1 MFIITIL
8 DRNNKWFLV
17 DSLLIVINFHIQNI
31 NEITGEAMKRILIL
45 FLLFSA
51 GILLSQEIYF
61 EAYDQP
67 NDDGSAIKLDWKL
80 DSAGIMEV
88 ERKEKDGEF
97 EFVTRLVHTSGQYVD
112 GHDISVGKLYTYRLN
127 VRSELG
133 DITDSFETTATAKA
147 QWFNTNKISLLIMS
161 LIMAASIIF
170 FIYSA
175 RSGKELYIRK
185 IAGLESMDESVGR
198 ATEMGRP
205 ILFIPG
211 TLDLDDMQT
220 IAGLT
225 ILGKL
230 AQKAAE
236 YDAQLIVPV
245 CRSMVLSTAK
255 EVVKEAYLK
264 AGRPDAYRS
273 DSVFYLTDD
282 QFGFVAGVDGII
294 VREKPAAN
302 FFMGAFYAESLIL
315 AETGFSSGAIQTSGT
330 AMPSQLPFFV
340 VACDFTLIGEELYA
354 ASAYLSKEPHQ
365 LGSLKG
371 QDLGKAIFI
380 FVLIA
385 GVILEILDIHFLK
398 DFLTLH

>member
-1 MFIITIL
+1 
-8 DRNNKWFLV
+8 
-17 DSLLIVINFHIQNI
+17 
-31 NEITGEAMKRILIL
+31 MKRVIMI
-45 FLLFSA
+45 FLLFSV
-51 GILLSQEIYF
+51 GILLAQNITF
-61 EAYDQP
+61 QAQDQP
-67 NDDGSAIKLDWKL
+67 NDDGSAIEIIWN
-80 DSAGIMEV
+80 V
-88 ERKEKDGEF
+88 EGYEKVLLQLEKKDPGGNFLLLKQTDNLSDGYIDGEN
-97 EFVTRLVHTSGQYVD
+97 VD
-112 GHDISVGKLYTYRLN
+112 PGTEYSYRLKLLN
-127 VRSELG
+127 MAGELIG
-133 DITDSFETTATAKA
+133 EKTITASAKA
-147 QWFNTNKISLLIMS
+147 QWFNSSKISLLIMS
-161 LIMAASIIF
+161 LILISAIMYFIF
-170 FIYSA
+170 SA
-175 RSGKELYIRK
+175 KAGKNLYIRK

-230 AQKAAE
+230 AQKVAE
-236 YDAQLIVPV
+236 YDTKLIVPV

-264 AGRPDAYRS
+264 AGRPDAYNP

-302 FFMGAFYAESLIL
+302 FFLGAFYAESLIL

-340 VACDFTLIGEELYA
+340 VACDYTLIGEELYA
-354 ASAYLSKEPHQ
+354 ASAYLSKDPQQ

-371 QDLGKAIFI
+371 QDLGKALFI
-380 FVLIA
+380 IVLLS
-385 GVILEILDIHFLK
+385 GVILEMFGIHFIK
-398 DFLTLH
+398 DFLTIH

>member
-1 MFIITIL
+1 MKKTMIF
-8 DRNNKWFLV
+8 
-17 DSLLIVINFHIQNI
+17 SLLFL
-31 NEITGEAMKRILIL
+31 TA
-45 FLLFSA
+45 LLFSDGLTFTA
-51 GILLSQEIYF
+51 K
-61 EAYDQP
+61 DKP
-67 NDDGSAIKLDWKL
+67 NDDGSAIVLEWDYTSPYASMLIEHSKD
-80 DSAGIMEV
+80 GINFTTIQEPTRAQGSMDFTDGIIP
-88 ERKEKDGEF
+88 KEKQLYRFSIMDEEGNIIQQKKVE
-97 EFVTRLVHTSGQYVD
+97 TMAKIQY
-112 GHDISVGKLYTYRLN
+112 
-127 VRSELG
+127 
-133 DITDSFETTATAKA
+133 
-147 QWFNTNKISLLIMS
+147 FNTDNISLLLMVL
-161 LIMAASIIF
+161 LISGSIGFYIL
-170 FIYSA
+170 SA
-175 RSGKELYIRK
+175 KSGKELYLRK
-185 IAGLESMDESVGR
+185 INGLESMDESVGR

-220 IAGLT
+220 ISGLT

-236 YDAQLIVPV
+236 YDAQLLVPV

-255 EVVKEAYLK
+255 EIVKEAYLK
-264 AGRPDAYRS
+264 AGRPDAFRE

-315 AETGFSSGAIQTSGT
+315 AETGFASGAIQTAGT

-340 VACDFTLIGEELYA
+340 AACDYTLIGEELFA

-371 QDLGKAIFI
+371 QDFGKAII
-380 FVLIA
+380 MVTIVV
-385 GVILEILDIHFLK
+385 GVILEMFGVHFIK
-398 DFLTLH
+398 DFLTMH

>member
-1 MFIITIL
+1 MKRVF
-8 DRNNKWFLV
+8 
-17 DSLLIVINFHIQNI
+17 IVI
-31 NEITGEAMKRILIL
+31 
-45 FLLFSA
+45 LLFSA
-51 GILLSQEIYF
+51 GLLMSQENLF
-61 EAYDQP
+61 EASDQP
-67 NDDGSAIKLDWKL
+67 NDDGTAIKLNWNIEAAEYL
-80 DSAGIMEV
+80 ELLI
-88 ERKEKDGEF
+88 ERKEGRGEF
-97 EFVTRLVHTSGQYVD
+97 VFLTKLDNHSGRFID
-112 GHDISVGKLYTYRLN
+112 GNDITPGKKYTYRLLMKTN
-127 VRSELG
+127 EDEL
-133 DITDSFETTATAKA
+133 IQLKETFSTAKA

-161 LIMAASIIF
+161 LILAIAIVYFIF
-170 FIYSA
+170 SA
-175 RSGKELYIRK
+175 KSGKELYIRK

-255 EVVKEAYLK
+255 EIVKEAYLK
-264 AGRPDAYRS
+264 AGRPDAYKS

-302 FFMGAFYAESLIL
+302 FFLGAFYAESLIL
-315 AETGFSSGAIQTSGT
+315 AETGFSSGAIQTAGT

-371 QDLGKAIFI
+371 QDLGKALFILILISGVVMEIF
-380 FVLIA
+380 
-385 GVILEILDIHFLK
+385 GIHFLK
-398 DFLTLH
+398 DFLTVH